1 MKKSFQCFRMAT
13 IEQVDHTVKIKEQ
26 FQRAEKLAEDVISLK
41 NEVLGLSMK
50 KEETRMGWRYKFL
63 F

>member
-1 MKKSFQCFRMAT
+1 MAT

-41 NEVLGLSMK
+41 NEVLGLSMNT
-50 KEETRMGWRYKFL
+50 EDTRMGWRYTFS
-63 F
+63 FNSR

>member
-1 MKKSFQCFRMAT
+1 MAT
-13 IEQVDHTVKIKEQ
+13 IEQVDHTYNIKKQ

-50 KEETRMGWRYKFL
+50 KDETRLGWR
-63 F
+63 